1 MRKTALTFRSGRS
14 TRSAGSTG
22 PLGRRAA
29 APVALAAVVA
39 MALSACSSSST
50 GTGGSA
56 GSSGSAPAAGGTA
69 TATANVAKLTEALS
83 SYPVPTATL
92 SGVSAL
98 KGKTVYY
105 IPITQ
110 QAAQF
115 TVTGTALK
123 QALASVGVNLQIC
136 NGGSNPSTI
145 AACVNQAVGAGAGAI
160 VTDSIPYA
168 LAGNALDAARAK
180 KIPVLVTDQ
189 IADSAHPADSTLGYI
204 EGAGSAQLV
213 AIADWI
219 IADSNGKA
227 KVVLNES
234 TDSPSTVAYVTKAQ
248 EEFKQLC
255 PDCSVTVNKISS
267 ANFSLIASSTSSTVL
282 RTPGVQYVV
291 SEFDQYLQV
300 TQGGVQQS
308 GKAASVKGVSS
319 AAGTAG
325 LTQLKSKNFLYV
337 DAGQASAYQ
346 GWATADAALRLML
359 GQTLPDYTIPMRLFT
374 RDNVGSITID
384 SADEASGAWFG
395 PTDFT
400 SKFKTLW
407 GAA

>member
-1 MRKTALTFRSGRS
+1 MRSTAPTFRSGRS
-14 TRSAGSTG
+14 TR

-29 APVALAAVVA
+29 APVALVALAA

-50 GTGGSA
+50 SA
-56 GSSGSAPAAGGTA
+56 GADPVGSSGSASASGGTA
-69 TATANVAKLTEALS
+69 TAAANVAELTKELS

-92 SGVSAL
+92 SGVSKL

-115 TVTGTALK
+115 TVTGNALK

-145 AACVNQAVGAGAGAI
+145 AACINQAVGASAGAI

-189 IADSAHPADSTLGYI
+189 IVDSSRPADSTLGYI

-234 TDSPSTVAYVTKAQ
+234 TDSPSTIAYVTKAQ
-248 EEFKQLC
+248 DEFKQLC

-267 ANFSLIASSTSSTVL
+267 ANFSLIASSTSSTIL

-319 AAGTAG
+319 AAETAG
-325 LTQLKSKNFLYV
+325 LRMLKSKNFLDV

-374 RDNVGSITID
+374 RDNVGSISLD
-384 SADEASGAWFG
+384 SAAEASGAWFG

-407 GAA
+407 GAE